1 MSTPRTTSNTVLE
14 ARGLAHRFSTGAGDG
29 VVAVDHV
36 DLEIRE
42 GEVVGLVGES
52 GSGKTTLGK
61 LLLHIIAPNEGHVA
75 FEGQDLAALS
85 RRERRRTR
93 SRMQMIYQTAA
104 ASLNP
109 GLTVG
114 QHLEETIRLHRPEDA
129 HRADALVDETLAAFR
144 LTGKRALHPN
154 QLSGGEQRRVVVARS
169 LLPRPSLLVADEPT
183 AGLDASVKADVIDL
197 LRNAR
202 GGRTAFLFISH
213 ELDVVRYVADRVL
226 VMYRG
231 RIVEDMPAAALDP
244 RNTQGQHHPY
254 TERLLSAAF
263 KASRR
268 LTQPEGRP
276 TEDLFKTGCSYR
288 AACHRA
294 DPDDASWSRCTQET
308 PALVPLGSGHGV
320 SCHLLAPSPT
330 ETS

>member
-1 MSTPRTTSNTVLE
+1 MSAQNASSSLVLQ
-14 ARGLAHRFSTGAGDG
+14 AKGLSHRFPGG
-29 VVAVDHV
+29 VAAVNGV

-61 LLLHIIAPNEGHVA
+61 LLLHIIPPDTGRVA
-75 FEGQDLAALS
+75 FEGQDLAELS
-85 RRERRRTR
+85 PRERRRTR

-114 QHLEETIRLHRPEDA
+114 QHLEETVRLHRPEDA
-129 HRADALVDETLAAFR
+129 HRADALVDETLTAFR
-144 LTGKRALHPN
+144 LNGKRALHPS

-231 RIVEDMPAAALDP
+231 RIVECMPAAALDP
-244 RNTQGQHHPY
+244 RDTEVDHHPY

-263 KASRR
+263 KATRR
-268 LTQPEGRP
+268 VESPMIRP
-276 TEDLFKTGCSYR
+276 TEDLFKAGCSYR
-288 AACHRA
+288 AACHRTE
-294 DPDDASWSRCTQET
+294 PDDPSWSRCSQHT
-308 PALVPLGSGHGV
+308 PDLIPLRAGHRV
-320 SCHLLAPSPT
+320 SCHVVAPSPT
-330 ETS
+330 EAS

>member
-1 MSTPRTTSNTVLE
+1 VSSARNSSNTVLE
-14 ARGLAHRFSTGAGDG
+14 ARGLAHRFVIGGEG
-29 VVAVDHV
+29 GIVAVDGV

-61 LLLHIIAPNEGHVA
+61 LLLHIIAPDKGRVA
-75 FEGQDLAALS
+75 FEGQDLASLS
-85 RRERRRTR
+85 SRDRRRTR

-129 HRADALVDETLAAFR
+129 HRASALVDETLAAFR
-144 LTGKRALHPN
+144 LSGKQGLYPS
-154 QLSGGEQRRVVVARS
+154 QLSGGEQRRIVVARS

-231 RIVEDMPAAALDP
+231 RIVEEMSAAALDP
-244 RNTQGQHHPY
+244 RGPQGEHHPY

-263 KASRR
+263 KATTRVAR
-268 LTQPEGRP
+268 PDGRDDR
-276 TEDLFKTGCSYR
+276 DLFTAGCSYR

-294 DPDDASWSRCTQET
+294 DPEAESWSRCSQET
-308 PALVPLGSGHGV
+308 PDLVPLGRGHRV
-320 SCHLLAPSPT
+320 SCHLVAPVPT